1 MPSQKPPQS
10 MTEPKN
16 LIGKRLKLLREQNR
30 LSQEALAKKLQLSGV
45 DIDKNIITRMETNK
59 RSVKDFELKALA
71 EVFHVSYKC
80 LIDGDEDY

>member
-10 MTEPKN
+10 TAEPKN
-16 LIGKRLKLLREQNR
+16 LIEKKLKFLRERDR

-71 EVFHVSYKC
+71 EVFHVSYQC
-80 LIDGDEDY
+80 LIDGEEDY